1 MSVIKN
7 SIIGIVAGL
16 LLALIIVLILQ
27 NTVFKDK
34 NMTIMYV
41 LLFVLFAVCGGV
53 IQGKYFTAHADT
65 APTPQEQIEKID
77 STIKDNWK
85 NTNGGFTFE
94 QIKKAQDDNECPS
107 YDDQIIDLKCYDF
120 GSYIVFSYEDNGTY
134 QNALFYKAN
143 NGLILDGMIN
153 TYASLTGM
161 KWFFAYDLSTFSWV
175 QEMNKEPYYWDYYTF
190 FDWRKL
196 NGNHDDL
203 VSISRQTQEFVKWT
217 HSVRTNKDEMVRF
230 VMTNAANLTAKNITS
245 HFIKFG
251 DVELIGS
258 ADTGFVK
265 INSFYNYLYEQIKG
279 EAYNSYKL
287 IDSTNCL
294 CMPIPT
300 AEQSKYP
307 ISANKKAEY
316 NDADYYGVYRC
327 NIAVNLNFVKGN
339 QDISS
344 TIKNED
350 YVDTLEEDDKT
361 KDKVKVEDI
370 KPNYTFSKL
379 NISFIDT
386 KNSDISN
393 VNLLTTPVEIT
404 FSCSDKNQTKVVLID
419 SVEKLN
425 KGFDVLLT
433 KNTTWDYF
441 IDSEALI
448 FENFQGSFTI
458 KSNSSSLSFQYYYLN
473 NYTIASVGL
482 NPIGTIDTNTIDLSS
497 NPVKIILSNDNHTYQ
512 FLFNDNS
519 LLDSYQNMLV
529 EMGEYNYTILSKQL
543 IFASVTGKLII
554 TTKDKI
560 MLFNYALG
568 VDDPLTFK
576 IGLTKT
582 GTTNKC
588 FQLYSESS
596 NVTKI
601 RNYLSSAQVY
611 TVTCVIYDEDGK
623 LIETFNHTHQVTGTC
638 SDTWYA
644 SNLVVGQKYTLQLRF
659 ADRDDSTITYL
670 SDITTFTYETNTTY
684 KVTYNVTENN

>member
-7 SIIGIVAGL
+7 SIFGIVAGL

-41 LLFVLFAVCGGV
+41 ILFVLFAVCGGV
-53 IQGKYFTAHADT
+53 IQGKYFTVHADT
-65 APTPQEQIEKID
+65 APTPQEQIEEID

-134 QNALFYKAN
+134 HNALFYKAN

-153 TYASLTGM
+153 TYASLSGV
-161 KWFFAYDLSTFSWV
+161 KWFLAYDLSTFKWE
-175 QEMNKEPYYWDYYTF
+175 QELNKEPYYYTF
-190 FDWRKL
+190 HTAFDWRKIS
-196 NGNHDDL
+196 GTHDDL
-203 VSISRQTQEFVKWT
+203 VSVSRQTQFFVKWT
-217 HSVRTNKDEMVRF
+217 HAVRTNKDEMVRF

-279 EAYNSYKL
+279 ESYNSYKL

-300 AEQSKYP
+300 MEQTKYP
-307 ISANKKAEY
+307 IPTSKKAEY
-316 NDADYYGVYRC
+316 DDADYYGVYRC

-344 TIKNED
+344 TTKNED
-350 YVDTLEEDDKT
+350 YIDTLEEDDKT
-361 KDKVKVEDI
+361 EDKVKVEDV

-379 NISFIDT
+379 TLGFIDS
-386 KNSDISN
+386 KNSDLTN
-393 VNLLTTPVEIT
+393 VNLNTKPITIT
-404 FSCSDKNQTKVVLID
+404 FTSSDKKQTKSVVID
-419 SVEKLN
+419 SFSKLN
-425 KGFDVLLT
+425 SRVNVLLP
-433 KNTTWDYF
+433 KGITWDYY

-448 FENFQGSFTI
+448 FENFQGSFTL
-458 KSNSSSLSFQYYYLN
+458 KSNSGNLSFQYYYLN
-473 NYTIASVGL
+473 NFTIASVGL
-482 NPIGTIDTNTIDLSS
+482 NPIGTIDRRTIDLFA

-512 FLFNDNS
+512 FVFSDNTD
-519 LLDSYQNMLV
+519 LDVYRSMLV

-543 IFASVTGKLII
+543 IFASVTGKLKI
-554 TTKDKI
+554 TTTNKI

-576 IGLTKT
+576 IHLEQNGTATNSFRLYSDTNNVDLIRENLT
-582 GTTNKC
+582 GTK
-588 FQLYSESS
+588 
-596 NVTKI
+596 
-601 RNYLSSAQVY
+601 VY
-611 TVTCVIYDEDGK
+611 VVTCVIYDKDGLVK
-623 LIETFNHTHQVTGTC
+623 ETFNHTHQSSGSCGDSWT
-638 SDTWYA
+638 A
-644 SNLVVGQKYTLQLRF
+644 SNLIEGETYTLQLRF
-659 ADRDDSTITYL
+659 TDSSDTTKTYL
-670 SDITTFTYETNTTY
+670 SDITNFTFKTNYGY
-684 KVTYNVTENN
+684 KMVYDVAKN